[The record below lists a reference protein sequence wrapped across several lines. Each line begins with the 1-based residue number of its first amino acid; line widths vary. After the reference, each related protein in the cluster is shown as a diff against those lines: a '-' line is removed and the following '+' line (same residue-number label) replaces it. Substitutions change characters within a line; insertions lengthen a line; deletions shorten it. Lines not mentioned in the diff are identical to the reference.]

1 MTAPVRIR
9 PIAEGDWADLT
20 ALERAAYAPLGLSED
35 QQALASRVRA
45 SPGTCF
51 ALDADGRLGGYLL
64 SLPYPRFRYP
74 DLARGEQVCHRS
86 SNLHLHDLVVAQPL
100 RRRGLASRL
109 VRHLLA
115 TAAEGGYRHVSLVA
129 VGGSDAFWSAH
140 GFTPEAVPPAA
151 YGPGAVYMSRP
162 LHGTD

>member
-1 MTAPVRIR
+1 MSRAVRIR
-9 PIAEGDWADLT
+9 PIAERDWADLT
-20 ALERAAYAPLGLSED
+20 ALERAAYAALGLSED
-35 QQALASRVRA
+35 QEALASRVLA

-51 ALDADGRLGGYLL
+51 ALDADGRLAGYLL

-74 DLARGEQVCHRS
+74 DLARGEQARHRS
-86 SNLHLHDLVVAQPL
+86 SNLHLHDLVVAEPL
-100 RRRGLASRL
+100 RGRGLATRL

-115 TAAEGGYRHVSLVA
+115 TAAEGGYRRVSLVA
-129 VGGSDAFWSAH
+129 VAGSDAFWSAR
-140 GFTPEAVPPAA
+140 GFTPEAVPPTA